1 MLAVDGGLVLFVI
14 GSVRPTEQLSPPG
27 PSADLCNVG
36 AGEHHGDQLHK
47 SKQNSN
53 TRINCKHQAL

>member
-1 MLAVDGGLVLFVI
+1 MLAVEGGLVLLVI

-53 TRINCKHQAL
+53 TGIN